1 LKKENKYFENQL
13 NLKIAENEKLEKLKK
28 ELDDRLYLK
37 QF

>member
-37 QF
+37 